1 MPAVMNPRAVG
12 PMSMGFP
19 SLPVAGPTVA
29 GCRFRLQFAVPRCSN
44 ACARRR
50 LHVAEYLDGWVPLR
64 IMAQQVEGKRHWLWI
79 ETRRTVAAAAAK
91 DYVRG
96 CPGYVAKSFRMLG

>member
-1 MPAVMNPRAVG
+1 MPAVINPRTVG
-12 PMSMGFP
+12 PISMGSP

-29 GCRFRLQFAVPRCSN
+29 GRRFRFQFAAPNCRK
-44 ACARRR
+44 ARARRR
-50 LHVAEYLDGWVPLR
+50 LAVADHLDGWVPLR
-64 IMAQQVEGKRHWLWI
+64 ILAQHIEGKRCWLWV
-79 ETRRTVAAAAAK
+79 ETSRTVAAAAAD

>member
-1 MPAVMNPRAVG
+1 
-12 PMSMGFP
+12 MGSP

-29 GCRFRLQFAVPRCSN
+29 GRRFRFQFAQPTCSK
-44 ACARRR
+44 AAARRR
-50 LHVAEYLDGWVPLR
+50 LAVAECLDGWVPLR
-64 IMAQQVEGKRHWLWI
+64 IVAEHIDGKRCWLWV
-79 ETRRTVAAAAAK
+79 ETRRIVAAAAAD

>member
-12 PMSMGFP
+12 PLSSGSP

-29 GCRFRLQFAVPRCSN
+29 GCRFRLQFAVPKCPKAR
-44 ACARRR
+44 ARRR
-50 LHVAEYLDGWVPLR
+50 LAVADYLDGWVPLR
-64 IMAQQVEGKRHWLWI
+64 IMAQHIEGNRCWLWI
-79 ETRRTVAAAAAK
+79 ETRRTVAAAAAD